1 MALVARPLLACF
13 AKEVAF
19 GDVGVVEG
27 APVLWEHCWPV
38 CVSVCAVNSRVKTTR
53 SKDAIVESDE
63 DVRKSRTHK
72 KGRANKKRPRN
83 VRGGKRKKEKRKKE
97 RKEKDERNGGDE
109 PVRNAAKSSKDINGR
124 AIELVV
130 GVDCWNE

>member
-38 CVSVCAVNSRVKTTR
+38 CVSVCAVNSRVKNTR
-53 SKDAIVESDE
+53 SKDAIVERDE

-72 KGRANKKRPRN
+72 KGRANRKRPPRN
-83 VRGGKRKKEKRKKE
+83 VRGYYEKKEKKG
-97 RKEKDERNGGDE
+97 EKRNG
-109 PVRNAAKSSKDINGR
+109 
-124 AIELVV
+124 
-130 GVDCWNE
+130 

>member
-38 CVSVCAVNSRVKTTR
+38 CVSVCAVNSRVKNTR
-53 SKDAIVESDE
+53 SKDAIVERDE

-83 VRGGKRKKEKRKKE
+83 VRGAREKRKKKKGE
-97 RKEKDERNGGDE
+97 KRKG
-109 PVRNAAKSSKDINGR
+109 
-124 AIELVV
+124 
-130 GVDCWNE
+130 